1 MTFLKKKDENWR
13 WLFWKKQKDEDDF
26 FEKQKDDRWKIKNKK
41 MTDGKAKTERWR
53 SLREKKSQRVR
64 SRNFCLG
71 AWTFDW
77 KLHFS
82 AFRCESNTWI
92 VSKKWHLRVLKPS
105 KNNWEKRKSSLS
117 TLIWRKLFLGGGE
130 NWLLK
135 TKQEGKK
142 QSNDSYPPTHKYLG
156 ERHFTKKFLCD
167 ECNWLRKLHGTFMLE
182 NSRSLIG
189 ARQISKML
197 TLVI

>member
-1 MTFLKKKDENWR
+1 MTFLKKTKRWR
-13 WLFWKKQKDEDDF
+13 WLFWKTKRWQMENQ
-26 FEKQKDDRWKIKNKK
+26 KQKDDRWKSKNRK
-41 MTDGKAKTERWR
+41 MKISERK
-53 SLREKKSQRVR
+53 KKSQRVR
-64 SRNFCLG
+64 SKKFCLG
-71 AWTFDW
+71 AWNFDW

-82 AFRCESNTWI
+82 AFRCESNTWT
-92 VSKKWHLRVLKPS
+92 VSKKWHLRVFKPS
-105 KNNWEKRKSSLS
+105 KNNWENQSHRFRLS
-117 TLIWRKLFLGGGE
+117 FGVNFFWEDGKIDYWRQNKKE
-130 NWLLK
+130 
-135 TKQEGKK
+135 KK

-189 ARQISKML
+189 ARQSSKML